1 MVRRVDFG
9 VITNEDKDESERNQA
24 SKDGEGERNAREHQ
38 QSTLEEASELK
49 PPP

>member
-9 VITNEDKDESERNQA
+9 VIKNEDKEESARNEA
-24 SKDGEGERNAREHQ
+24 SKDGEDERNAREHQ
-38 QSTLEEASELK
+38 QSIPEETNELK